1 VSAYS
6 HPKPLQTVTSVVKP
20 LVSVENNNPTKP
32 IYSAGYSA
40 PNQVTDLSSYN
51 ESKPIVNLEGYSRVK
66 VPGSVA

>member
-1 VSAYS
+1 
-6 HPKPLQTVTSVVKP
+6 
-20 LVSVENNNPTKP
+20 VENNNPTKP